1 MLKVNGKKPVWLDY
15 LMIIVG
21 TGLMSLAINSVFDA
35 AGMVTGGFSGIAII
49 IKAWTKN
56 LIEGGIPLWVTN
68 CVLNLPLFVIAWK
81 VRGFS
86 FIKRAI
92 LGEISLSV
100 WLAIQPVW
108 NLAGNDLLLSALY
121 GGVIQGVGIGLVF
134 LGGGTTGGTDMMAAI
149 IQKFLKH
156 YSIAQIMQVIDAMVV
171 IVGMYVFGV
180 HKALYAIIAV
190 YLVTKVSDG
199 LIEGLKFSKAAY
211 IITGKPKEISD
222 MIINDLDRGV
232 TGINARGMYSGQDK
246 LMLFCVVNKKEIIML
261 KEKVDEIDPDAFVIV
276 TDAREV
282 HGEGFIEKKII
293 KSVNL

>member
-1 MLKVNGKKPVWLDY
+1 MLKVNGKKPVGLDY

-171 IVGMYVFGV
+171 LVGMYVFGV

-222 MIINDLDRGV
+222 MIIHDLDRGV

-246 LMLFCVVNKKEIIML
+246 LMIFCVVNKKEIIML
-261 KEKVDEIDPDAFVIV
+261 KEKVDKIDPDAFVIV

-282 HGEGFIEKKII
+282 HGEGFIEKK
-293 KSVNL
+293 

>member
-1 MLKVNGKKPVWLDY
+1 MLKVNGKKPVGLDY

-171 IVGMYVFGV
+171 LVGMYVFGV

-199 LIEGLKFSKAAY
+199 LIEGLNFSKAAY

-232 TGINARGMYSGQDK
+232 TGINAKGMYSGQDK

-261 KEKVDEIDPDAFVIV
+261 KEKVDKIDPDAFVIV

-282 HGEGFIEKKII
+282 HGEGFIEKK
-293 KSVNL
+293 

>member
-1 MLKVNGKKPVWLDY
+1 MLKVNGKKPVGLDY

-149 IQKFLKH
+149 IQKFLKD

-171 IVGMYVFGV
+171 LVGMYVFGV

-261 KEKVDEIDPDAFVIV
+261 KEKVDKIDPDAFVIV

-282 HGEGFIEKKII
+282 HGEGFIEKK
-293 KSVNL
+293 

>member
-1 MLKVNGKKPVWLDY
+1 MLKVNGKKPVGLDY

-171 IVGMYVFGV
+171 LGGMYVFGV

-232 TGINARGMYSGQDK
+232 TGINAKGMYSGQDK

-261 KEKVDEIDPDAFVIV
+261 KEKVDKIDPDAFVIV

-282 HGEGFIEKKII
+282 HGEGFIEKK
-293 KSVNL
+293 

>member
-1 MLKVNGKKPVWLDY
+1 MLKVNGKKPVGLDY
-15 LMIIVG
+15 LMIIVE

-171 IVGMYVFGV
+171 LVGMYVFGV

-261 KEKVDEIDPDAFVIV
+261 KEKVDKIDPDAFVIV

-282 HGEGFIEKKII
+282 HGEGFIEKK
-293 KSVNL
+293 

>member
-1 MLKVNGKKPVWLDY
+1 MLKVNGKKPVGLDY

-171 IVGMYVFGV
+171 LVGMYVFGV

-261 KEKVDEIDPDAFVIV
+261 NEKVDEIDPDAFVIV
-276 TDAREV
+276 TDARDV
-282 HGEGFIEKKII
+282 HGEGFIEKK
-293 KSVNL
+293 

>member
-1 MLKVNGKKPVWLDY
+1 MLKVNGKKPVGLDY

-171 IVGMYVFGV
+171 LVGMYVFGV

-261 KEKVDEIDPDAFVIV
+261 KEKVDKIDPEAFVIV

-282 HGEGFIEKKII
+282 HGEGFIEKK
-293 KSVNL
+293 

>member
-171 IVGMYVFGV
+171 LVGMYVFGV

-199 LIEGLKFSKAAY
+199 LIEGLNFSKAAY

-261 KEKVDEIDPDAFVIV
+261 KEKVDKIDPDAFVIV

-282 HGEGFIEKKII
+282 HGEGFIEKK
-293 KSVNL
+293 

>member
-1 MLKVNGKKPVWLDY
+1 MLKVNGKKPVGLEY

-171 IVGMYVFGV
+171 LVGMYVFGV

-282 HGEGFIEKKII
+282 HGEGFIEKK
-293 KSVNL
+293 